1 MRDVLKALASSMAW
15 VLVIIGCLAFF
26 MAPVGHFTTREEY
39 GFWVPWGI
47 SATSVILALVV
58 IKLRQRME

>member
-15 VLVIIGCLAFF
+15 VLVVVGCLAFF
-26 MAPVGHFTTREEY
+26 TAPVAHFTTGEEY

-47 SATSVILALVV
+47 SATSVILAVV
-58 IKLRQRME
+58 VVKLRQGME